1 MNGSISIDATDEVRR
16 LGMGRLLL
24 DISTKMQRKAAKG
37 DADPMRIL
45 VHSTHDTTLAAIC
58 ASLDVFDERSVCRSY
73 LSKFHLANNNHLD
86 GLPSPRTSPSS
97 FSVNTSPK
105 VFPTLRP
112 GKASCPHLGSRT
124 CPTTVRYARLPSL
137 R

>member
-16 LGMGRLLL
+16 LGMGRLLS
-24 DISTKMQRKAAKG
+24 DISTKMQRKVAKG

-58 ASLDVFDERSVCRSY
+58 ASLDVFDERLVSACN
-73 LSKFHLANNNHLD
+73 LPNPMLIADHLD
-86 GLPSPRTSPSS
+86 GPPSPRTSPSS
-97 FSVNTSPK
+97 FSVSTTPK

-112 GKASCPHLGSRT
+112 GKPSCPHLGSRT
-124 CPTTVRYARLPSL
+124 CPTTVRYARLPNL